1 MRAMAISTDA
11 LLEQPPITF
20 KSAAEAVQF
29 ADGLLHGD
37 ADKHKTIFR
46 DMRKRRG
53 NVSYSD
59 LKDLAHSISIE
70 LAKINTTAGRLYRHI
85 HGRNTQVL
93 ELQSQLARAA
103 WHGPGDGPV
112 ASRKTIAQAR
122 DLALL
127 VLADAR
133 LRARGGKGVA
143 FIDFKIGMRCDNDKQ
158 FFRQWGDERQ
168 RMRDE
173 INRLMTQAEDA
184 LWPELERIG
193 VLSY

>member
-1 MRAMAISTDA
+1 MRAMAIPTDV
-11 LLEQPPITF
+11 LLEEPPITF
-20 KSAAEAVQF
+20 KSVAEAVQF
-29 ADGLLHGD
+29 ADGLLDGES
-37 ADKHKTIFR
+37 DKYRTVFGKSKPGRVSFAELKELAQTIS
-46 DMRKRRG
+46 
-53 NVSYSD
+53 V
-59 LKDLAHSISIE
+59 E
-70 LAKINTTAGRLYRHI
+70 LAKVNTTAGRLYRYI

-103 WHGPGDGPV
+103 WRGPGNGPV

-133 LRARGGKGVA
+133 LRARGSKGVA
-143 FIDFKIGMRCDNDKQ
+143 FIDFKIGMKCDNDKQ

-173 INRLMTQAEDA
+173 IKRLTVQAEDA
-184 LWPELERIG
+184 LAPGLERVG
-193 VLSY
+193 VLV